1 MTLIAMQLA
10 CAFAAADAPAFP
22 LTFVFQDPDG
32 VPLAGQRVQLEF
44 LDYAPG
50 DPPPSTPGQIWD
62 LTTDAEGRAAVEG
75 PVGDYRINVDG
86 HVFKPR
92 IHSAE
97 QNVVTLRLPG
107 LAEPPAE
114 YKLPFAAATVEEA
127 RVWQE
132 QVRARLREIVEAQ
145 NSRQDHPLNPE
156 LVGAWEEM
164 GSYRRRTVHFVGNEG
179 QRVEATLTVPDGDG
193 PFPAMVCLHGHGGS
207 RDMVHDAGS
216 IYHGLAAEFATRGFV
231 TIAPS
236 LEHREYA
243 PNHLWNLMRLV
254 DVLETLE
261 YVDEGRIGAAGLSMG
276 GEWTMWLSVM
286 DPRIKAAVV
295 SGWMCTTEG
304 VLSIRNCPCWMPPG
318 LRELCDIAE
327 VHILFAPRPM
337 LFESAVEDECFP
349 VRCTEEGFAKVLH
362 GYEVLGAPDSVK
374 QHTFPGGHAWN
385 GGQAY
390 DFIERA
396 LESS

>member
-1 MTLIAMQLA
+1 MTLIALQLA
-10 CAFAAADAPAFP
+10 CALAAADAPIVP
-22 LTFVFQDPDG
+22 LTFLFQNADG
-32 VPLAGQRVQLEF
+32 AAMAEQQVRVEYLNYAAGE
-44 LDYAPG
+44 AP
-50 DPPPSTPGQIWD
+50 PAIPGRTWN
-62 LTTDAEGRAAVEG
+62 LTTDAEGRATLEG
-75 PVGDYRINVDG
+75 AIGDYCIEVDG
-86 HVFKPR
+86 HIFKPR

-97 QNVVTLRLPG
+97 QSAVTLRLPG
-107 LAEPPAE
+107 LAEPPAAFE
-114 YKLPFAAATVEEA
+114 LPFAAATAEEA

-132 QVRARLREIVEAQ
+132 QVRARLREIVAAQ
-145 NSRQDHPLNPE
+145 NPKQDHPLDVE
-156 LVGAWEEM
+156 LVGEWEEM
-164 GSYRRRTVHFVGNEG
+164 GSYRRRTVHFEGNEG

-207 RDMVHDAGS
+207 REMVHDSGS

-231 TIAPS
+231 TLAPS

-243 PNHLWNLMRLV
+243 PNHLWNLKRLV

-337 LFESAVEDECFP
+337 LFESAVEDGCFP
-349 VRCTEEGFAKVLH
+349 IRTTEEGFAKIRR
-362 GYEVLGAPDSVK
+362 GYEVMDAGEKVK

-396 LESS
+396 LKG